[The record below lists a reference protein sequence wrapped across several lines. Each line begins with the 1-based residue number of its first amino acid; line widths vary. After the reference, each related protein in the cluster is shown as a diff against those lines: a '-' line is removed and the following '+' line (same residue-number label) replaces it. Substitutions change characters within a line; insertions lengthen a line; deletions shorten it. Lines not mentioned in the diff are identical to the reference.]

1 MFVRLNVLPLFLM
14 SATLKF
20 VFRKV
25 SKDETLGY
33 VAIQRIENRSKT
45 YRSLGLPKFDIRHWD
60 GDKERVRKTTMLDYQ
75 SYNDTID
82 MTLGNL
88 IAEGKSLDNYDG
100 VNSKVSFLNYF
111 NEVINGTD
119 LKRKHGTR

>member
-1 MFVRLNVLPLFLM
+1 M